1 MQARIRISSIALA
14 ALSLLPSLA
23 VAVPSVEAYGRLPS
37 IEDVQISPDGR
48 KLAFVRTDAESR
60 ILFVTTID
68 DHKILGKVRLGDT
81 RLRAVRWADDA
92 HVLLTTASNVLPME
106 LEGERTEWNLMQV
119 FDLTS
124 NKIQRLLEHAPNDGT
139 ETMNVVY
146 GMPVVRRDGKDTLV
160 MIHGL
165 YVDSPHLCPALFEV
179 NLGNG
184 RTRILR
190 KGTRATRNWLIDDGG
205 EIVAENAYVESARR
219 WEIHL
224 YRNGRPQ
231 QTVSGTAAIDEPDL
245 LGLTGTGN
253 AILTALTADGD
264 VTWKPL
270 YLKDGSWGEDIAPG
284 KSLNAVIW
292 EPGSRRLIGT
302 ASLKDE
308 THYYFDDP
316 ALQESWNWI
325 TRVLG
330 RDRVELV
337 SMSADHSRIVVEVFG
352 PTRGYSYQLADV
364 GEHFIEP
371 IGKAY
376 EEVGEI
382 AEVRRIDYAAGDGL
396 KIPAYLTLPPGYAP
410 KALPLIV
417 FPHGGPQASDSL
429 DFDWWAQAMAAQGYA
444 VLQPNYR
451 GSSLSEKWTA
461 AGYGE
466 WGRKMQ
472 TDLSDGVRYLAEQG
486 IVDPKRVCVVGG
498 SYGGYAALAGVTI
511 QTGIYRCAVAV
522 AAVSNLESFVS
533 WSGYKSGSMST
544 RYWDRFLGIEGARD
558 KALDAISPIRHV
570 DRISVPIM
578 LIHGKDDVTVP
589 YDQSTDFATAMKRA
603 GKPFEFV
610 TLAKEDHY
618 LSRSATRLQM
628 LNASVEFLRR
638 NNPPDPPGPVDHTVA
653 AR

>member
-1 MQARIRISSIALA
+1 
-14 ALSLLPSLA
+14 
-23 VAVPSVEAYGRLPS
+23 VW
-37 IEDVQISPDGR
+37 
-48 KLAFVRTDAESR
+48 
-60 ILFVTTID
+60 
-68 DHKILGKVRLGDT
+68 
-81 RLRAVRWADDA
+81 WADDT

-119 FDLTS
+119 YDLS
-124 NKIQRLLEHAPNDGT
+124 SLKIQRLLEHAPNDGT

-146 GMPVVRRDGKDTLV
+146 GTPVVRREGKDTLV
-160 MIHGL
+160 LIHGL
-165 YVDSPHLCPALFEV
+165 YVDSHNLSPALFQV
-179 NLGNG
+179 NLTNG

-190 KGTRATRNWLIDDGG
+190 KGTRATRNWLVDDGG
-205 EIVAENAYVESARR
+205 EIVAENDYVEAARR
-219 WEIHL
+219 WEIRL
-224 YRNGRPQ
+224 FRNGRPQ
-231 QTVSGTAAIDEPDL
+231 QTVSGIEAIDEPDL
-245 LGLTGTGN
+245 LGLTGSGD
-253 AILTALTADGD
+253 AIVTSLTEKGD

-270 YLKDGSWGEDIAPG
+270 FLKDGTWGTDIAPG
-284 KSLNAVIW
+284 KSLNAVVR

-325 TRVLG
+325 ERVLG

-337 SMSADHSRIVVEVFG
+337 SMSLDHTRIVVEVFG

-364 GEHFIEP
+364 TEHFIEP

-382 AEVRRIDYAAGDGL
+382 AEVRRIDYVAGDGL
-396 KIPAYLTLPPGYAP
+396 KIPAYLTLPPGLAP

-417 FPHGGPQASDSL
+417 FPHGGPQASDKL
-429 DFDWWAQAMAAQGYA
+429 EFNWWAQAMAAQGYA
-444 VLQPNYR
+444 VLQPNFR
-451 GSSLSEKWTA
+451 GSDLSERWTT

-472 TDLSDGVRYLAEQG
+472 TDLSDGVHALAEQG
-486 IVDPKRVCVVGG
+486 IVDPKRVCIVGG
-498 SYGGYAALAGVTI
+498 SYGGYAALAGVTV
-511 QTGIYRCAVAV
+511 QSGFYRCAVAV

-533 WSGYKSGSMST
+533 WSGYKNGNMGT
-544 RYWDRFLGIEGARD
+544 RYWDRFLGIDGARD

-603 GKPFEFV
+603 GKPLEFV
-610 TLAKEDHY
+610 TLDKEDHY

-628 LNASVEFLRR
+628 LKASVEFLRR
-638 NNPPDPPGPVDHTVA
+638 NNPPDAPGAGDHSVA